1 MYQLIIRPRTVEQAR
16 KQFVWYEEKRIGL
29 GEDFL
34 LSIEACL
41 NYIQRSPFAFQ
52 KKHKDI
58 RVGLPD
64 KFPFG
69 IFYFV
74 DNDKIIVLA
83 IFYLGQNPKLFEK
96 LKT

>member
-1 MYQLIIRPRTVEQAR
+1 MYRLIVRQRVIDQSR
-16 KQFVWYEEKRIGL
+16 KQYVWYEEKRIGL

-34 LSIEACL
+34 LSVEACL

-52 KKHKDI
+52 KKYNDV

-69 IFYFV
+69 IFYIV
-74 DNDKIIVLA
+74 DKDRIIVLA
-83 IFYLGQNPKLFEK
+83 LFYLGQNPKKFNL
-96 LKT
+96 T